1 MTTWRRVEEPGS
13 EARPPPG
20 SRPSGH
26 QQGHSEH
33 RVRDGRLAN
42 DPVDHAVRI
51 TLNLRTRPPHDDEAA
66 LFDP

>member
-1 MTTWRRVEEPGS
+1 
-13 EARPPPG
+13 
-20 SRPSGH
+20 
-26 QQGHSEH
+26 
-33 RVRDGRLAN
+33 VRDGRLAN